1 MNAQRIWQGW
11 QSDEG
16 GWKTLVLIILWGAF
30 FAVVLTGC
38 ATSAVRDRI
47 VEVSKPVAVHPI
59 TAAQIPAVPAPLGP
73 RPSSLSAPAVG
84 GSPKGFRQ
92 VRYRGVK
99 RLSQAGCHLKQVA
112 NLLLDAVAASEQRV
126 ADIANML
133 IKPVHPVL
141 KSRCVFLQPFR
152 DGRLSRRGWHFNA
165 LPISHHFL
173 TISGLVALILRPPVI
188 DDLFLERRPDRHLPA
203 QLL

>member
-1 MNAQRIWQGW
+1 MEMNAQRIWQGW

-73 RPSSLSAPAVG
+73 RPSSLSAAADLLLSKHCEWVAYALRADPLL
-84 GSPKGFRQ
+84 
-92 VRYRGVK
+92 
-99 RLSQAGCHLKQVA
+99 RLSAGEPQKALQAYPEC
-112 NLLLDAVAASEQRV
+112 QR
-126 ADIANML
+126 
-133 IKPVHPVL
+133 
-141 KSRCVFLQPFR
+141 
-152 DGRLSRRGWHFNA
+152 
-165 LPISHHFL
+165 
-173 TISGLVALILRPPVI
+173 
-188 DDLFLERRPDRHLPA
+188 
-203 QLL
+203 